1 MARRRRSDVEIIDRK
16 YLNFMPVDREEIFK
30 KILLNRE
37 SILEKID
44 DESVVV
50 YNFLLGRY
58 NGGDITEDFLFQFT
72 FRSFYGLDRA
82 GLTPGWKHMFF
93 QIMEE
98 NKHNKD
104 IDIHS
109 VGKRLYDIPTQQGAN
124 SLQFSFITKLINL
137 NDPNRPIYDS
147 FVARAFSFNP
157 PQGRDLCNKIERLIK
172 FYSEIESTYRWLSED
187 ETMRAILKDFDNK
200 FPLNKITDSKKIDF
214 IVWTLGKII
223 SKDKRNY
230 SDRYSPIVQL

>member
-1 MARRRRSDVEIIDRK
+1 
-16 YLNFMPVDREEIFK
+16 MPVDREEIFK

-137 NDPNRPIYDS
+137 NDPNRPIYDRY
-147 FVARAFSFNP
+147 VARVFAFNP
-157 PQGRDLCNKIERLIK
+157 PQGPNLYDRIERFIK
-172 FYSEIESTYRWLSED
+172 FYGEIESTYRWLSED
-187 ETMRAILKDFDNK
+187 VKIKEMLKDFDNK
-200 FPLNKITDSKKIDF
+200 FPLNIITDNKKIDF
-214 IVWTLGKII
+214 IVWTLGKILL
-223 SKDKRNY
+223 K
-230 SDRYSPIVQL
+230 